1 MYFNELLQSMMG
13 VLAVTSTGNDPIS
26 NILVASVFGA
36 TIAVLAGMAPSFVQG
51 LAAGKAVEAV
61 GRQPEAA
68 GEIRSTLLIGSVVAE
83 TGGVYGLL
91 VALILIFA
99 NPFVNTYI
107 NAIQTLGR

>member
-1 MYFNELLQSMMG
+1 MNFEQILQSVWG

-26 NILVASVFGA
+26 NILVASVIGA
-36 TIAVLAGMAPSFVQG
+36 TVAVLAGMAPSFVQG

-68 GEIRSTLLIGSVVAE
+68 GQIRSTLLIGSVVAE

-91 VALILIFA
+91 VSLILIFA
-99 NPFVNTYI
+99 NPFVNMYI
-107 NAIQTLGR
+107 NAVQTLGR